1 MPVETADDRLL
12 MLADFGV
19 TVSYTYAD
27 ATVTSFTGIFDSDYQ
42 AVDAGGGVA
51 FAMQQPRVTCR
62 TADVS
67 GALEGDTAVIE
78 GVTYTVRVVMD
89 DGTGITELTLEKA

>member
-1 MPVETADDRLL
+1 MPVETADDRLF
-12 MLADFGV
+12 MLSDFGV

-27 ATVTSFTGIFDSDYQ
+27 ATLTSFTGIFDNDYQ

-51 FAMQQPRVTCR
+51 FAMQQPRLTCR
-62 TADVS
+62 TSDVT
-67 GALEGDTAVIE
+67 GALEGDTAVIG